1 MKVSEEKIAHL
12 LDSVFAKYGS
22 TYRDTDPV
30 GLVHRFS
37 SEEDIEVVGL
47 FAALLAFG
55 NVLQIKRSIETLLE
69 ILGPHPA
76 GFVKNF
82 TSRKRSAL
90 GGFRHRFVGGDHVA
104 TLILGLKKV
113 MAERGSIKNAFTD
126 GYAPGDM
133 VGSLS
138 RFVKNLKSAAGGRG
152 DSLKFLLPDPEGGSA
167 CKRLFLYLRWMVRRA
182 DGVDFGIF
190 DSVSPGDLVIPLD
203 THVARLSGLFGFTR
217 KKSRNLS
224 MAREITEFLRRF
236 DPHDPVKY
244 DFALTRIGIVEGCQG
259 VFSVGRCG
267 ACQAWEVCRSSRT
280 Q

>member
-1 MKVSEEKIAHL
+1 MKDHEEKIAHL
-12 LDSVFAKYGS
+12 LDSVFAKYGNS
-22 TYRDTDPV
+22 YLDTDPV

-37 SEEDIEVVGL
+37 SEEDIEVVGF

-55 NVLQIKRSIETLLE
+55 NVLQIKRSIEALLE

-82 TSRKRSAL
+82 TFRKKSAL
-90 GGFRHRFVGGDHVA
+90 DGFRHRFVGGEQVA
-104 TLILGLKKV
+104 TLILSLRKV
-113 MAERGSIKNAFTD
+113 IAQRGSIKNAFVD
-126 GYAPGDM
+126 DYAPGDM

-138 RFVKNLKSAAGGRG
+138 RFIRNLRRAAGGRG
-152 DSLKFLLPDPEGGSA
+152 DLLKFLLPDPERGSA
-167 CKRLFLYLRWMVRRA
+167 CKRLFLYLRWMVRRD

-217 KKSRNLS
+217 KKIRNLS
-224 MAREITEFLRRF
+224 MALEITEFLRRF

-244 DFALTRIGIVEGCQG
+244 DFALTRIGIVEGCRG
-259 VFSVGRCG
+259 VFSVSRCRD
-267 ACQAWEVCRSSRT
+267 CQAWEVCRALPA